1 VRLRL
6 IALWSNLLYLVA
18 VAVAL
23 GVTVGMGAASLGTPW
38 RGYANVA
45 VVAVVAAA
53 TGLLNVRC
61 LRRRRWTAAS
71 AVAVALNLVSLAYLF
86 LRPRYEH
93 VLIEAAVLSIPLL
106 NIAFLL
112 ADLRPLRHS
121 QQPEDSRKFGG
132 S

>member
-23 GVTVGMGAASLGTPW
+23 GVSVGLGAASLGTPW
-38 RGYANVA
+38 RGYAS
-45 VVAVVAAA
+45 VAVVAAVGA
-53 TGLLNVRC
+53 AAGILNVRC

-71 AVAVALNLVSLAYLF
+71 AVAVALNLVCLGYLF

-93 VLIEAAVLSIPLL
+93 VLIEVAVLSIPLL
-106 NIAFLL
+106 NIGFLL
-112 ADLRPLRHS
+112 GDLRANRRPG
-121 QQPEDSRKFGG
+121 D
-132 S
+132 